1 MIAVGKIVRRSLCP
15 GCRQMKPSAEMYH
28 QHAGKLY
35 CSAGCL
41 AKARW
46 QMLPAPRLSS

>member
-1 MIAVGKIVRRSLCP
+1 MIAVGKIERRSLCP
-15 GCRQMKPSAEMYH
+15 GCRQLKPSTEMH
-28 QHAGKLY
+28 HEHAGRNY

-46 QMLPAPRLSS
+46 QMLPAPRTSA